1 MLNKI
6 FSRRRNVYILA
17 FIAIFIES
25 FSSVC
30 LKLAGNY
37 PIMSKSYIIY
47 YIATVAVMGIYAVL
61 WQILLE
67 YMPLTTAYLRKGIS
81 YILLYLWAFLIFHE
95 HISVMQ
101 WIGTADCFFF
111 ADIIKEG
118 SPKETKKFFTEIS

>member
-17 FIAIFIES
+17 FIAILIES

-30 LKLAGNY
+30 LKIAGNY
-37 PIMSKSYIIY
+37 PTMSKSYIIY
-47 YIATVAVMGIYAVL
+47 YIAAIAVMGIYAVL

-101 WIGTADCFFF
+101 WIGTA
-111 ADIIKEG
+111 IILSGMVVTQLGENKED
-118 SPKETKKFFTEIS
+118 KK